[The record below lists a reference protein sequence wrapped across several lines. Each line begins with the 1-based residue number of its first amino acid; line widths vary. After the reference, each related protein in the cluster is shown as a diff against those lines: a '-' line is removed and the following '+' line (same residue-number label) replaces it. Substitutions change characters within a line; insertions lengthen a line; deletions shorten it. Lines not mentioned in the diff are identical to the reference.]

1 MMTDNNQ
8 PEDNN
13 DFLNELEKDYIA
25 SVKENTSETIEDFI
39 ESFLYNSWEYNE
51 QKIKKIQTVFSRYS
65 SGELSKETVSSSFN
79 RMLNCLEQKL
89 KELDKDKNYPIIHTG
104 KGASLIVSLV
114 DGLIVQYFLGVYTID
129 RLQDLTPQLKKSF

>member
-1 MMTDNNQ
+1 MTDNNQ